1 MKPAPPSARSPDSLL
16 SRHVRTCAEIVPG
29 VHRLG
34 FEPTGPFRA
43 GQVVAVRT
51 AGVEGPRLYSLISG
65 ERSAEFE
72 ILYDVKPEGSLTPRL
87 AALRPGDPLEVSTPF
102 GEFLRGKGPAW
113 CLAAGTGIAPFWSML
128 RSGQLD
134 DAGVVHSARTASRF
148 YGADEFRALGARY
161 VRCCSREAGT
171 GMFHGRLTDW
181 LAQTPLP
188 EHTRFMLCGSAEFI
202 VAVREHLLSRTV
214 PLARIQSEIYF

>member
-1 MKPAPPSARSPDSLL
+1 MKAAPSSSGPSFSLL
-16 SRHVRTCAEIVPG
+16 HRRVRTCAEIIPG

-65 ERSAEFE
+65 EPSADFE
-72 ILYDVKPEGSLTPRL
+72 ILYDVHPEGSLTPRL
-87 AALRPGDPLEVSTPF
+87 AALRPGDALEVSAPF
-102 GEFLRGKGPAW
+102 GEFLRGAGPVW

-134 DAGVVHSARTASRF
+134 DALVAHSARGGSRF
-148 YGADEFRALGARY
+148 YGSGEFCALGARY
-161 VRCCSREAGT
+161 VRCCSREAGA
-171 GMFHGRLTDW
+171 GFFHGRLTDW
-181 LAQTPLP
+181 LAGVPLP
-188 EHTRFMLCGSAEFI
+188 GHTRFMVCGSAEFS
-202 VAVREHLLSRTV
+202 VAVREQLLSRNI